1 MRNVRAIYVAYLLV
15 ILAGIVY
22 FTALG
27 LLGR

>member
-1 MRNVRAIYVAYLLV
+1 VRNVRVIYVAYLVV

-22 FTALG
+22 FSALG